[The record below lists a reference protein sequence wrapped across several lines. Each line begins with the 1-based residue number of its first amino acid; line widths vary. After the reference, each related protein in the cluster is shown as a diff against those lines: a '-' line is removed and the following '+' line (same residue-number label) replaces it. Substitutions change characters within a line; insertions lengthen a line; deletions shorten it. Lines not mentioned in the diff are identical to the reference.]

1 MFFSILK
8 YKKNVDFETFQ
19 RNNIMLKN
27 DPVILW
33 IGCTQSQIDEM
44 IVQCWKTWNL
54 VEIHTASASKKISLL
69 PSVITCQESTNTSGF
84 NSSLHWHNFIEQ
96 IANKLDIIQVPRFE
110 EEGGWKCK
118 QFSIDLFFCALDTWS
133 SEIIFIVTLIF
144 SLKRWSKHLKCS
156 TFSESLFCC

>member
-1 MFFSILK
+1 
-8 YKKNVDFETFQ
+8 
-19 RNNIMLKN
+19 MLKN

-33 IGCTQSQIDEM
+33 IGCTPLGRKSMKWLYI
-44 IVQCWKTWNL
+44 QCWKTWNL
-54 VEIHTASASKKISLL
+54 VEIHTASACTKISLL

-84 NSSLHWHNFIEQ
+84 NSSLYWHHFIEQ
-96 IANKLDIIQVPRFE
+96 IANKLDTITTQIPRFE